1 MKSLKKSLA
10 VFLCV
15 LMVAAIAPFS
25 AFAADEAV
33 TGIVLYNESS
43 PAVGGS
49 VFTPVSYS
57 VNGETDKKGYV
68 ESIEAYWFSA
78 DSYSEDKADY
88 SPYDKST
95 FEEGKAY
102 CLYINLFTE
111 VGYPIEDAWFTLK
124 TSAGYVDGHVESY
137 PDEENAEVV
146 FFFDVIEMKEI
157 YYLSSGVDLPYCG
170 ATISGG
176 FLDASEDEGYTC
188 EVLSWREEGTD
199 AVPTVF
205 EENKEYFVKIKYTV
219 HPGYYLADEPSVTI
233 NSQGDIEDYEINES
247 RTEVIAEQGY
257 YIYDTSKIYSVTVE
271 NGKALYNDSTVT
283 TATPRSV
290 IWLEADPAPAGKVFD
305 HWEYTG
311 IRNFDHS
318 QFIMDAPFTMPS
330 CDVTVKAVYRDS
342 EIIVSGVKM
351 QDGDYLANGATAV
364 QSTKPDG
371 GYAYLKD
378 NVLTLDNFDNEGK
391 FNERFLYT
399 PSAYVVFSDEKID
412 IVLKGENKIT
422 MNNVDERYDVAIYL
436 SRECEITGDSFAS
449 LTVTGVDEGI
459 SAYELEFNGGNYN
472 IDVVDD
478 AIYSTEFI
486 AKNAN
491 FNLKAKEYASI
502 YSDSTIELTECVISI
517 DAVEDGI
524 VAYNDITIKNC
535 VADIKTSS
543 GDCIFSDSGLTIEGG
558 TYKIVSNEYGLA
570 AYDDI
575 VISDCA
581 MTVVSAD
588 TGDDLSNFA
597 IVSADG
603 DVIIDP
609 ALKVLSSDKSDG
621 SNAIDGFYFGAD
633 YVKIGEPVYE
643 YTVTVENATASATKA
658 GAGEK
663 ITVTANAA
671 PEGKEFD
678 KWEISGATLNSGE
691 VSTYFYMPAA
701 NVTVKAVYKDKPVTP
716 PVPATYT
723 ITVTN
728 GTASKTEAEAGETIT
743 LTANA
748 APEGKVFDKW
758 VVTGATVADA
768 TKATTTFAMPTAN
781 VTANAT
787 YKDKPVV
794 PPAPTTY
801 TITVT
806 NGTASKGE
814 AEAGETITLTAN
826 AAPEGKVFDKWVVTG
841 ATVADATKSTTTFT
855 MPASNVTAKA
865 TYKDKVV
872 TPPDEPVTPP
882 AEPALRPV
890 TVVNGTTSSE
900 YSAAGTTVY
909 LTAEQI
915 DGKVFSHWVVEG
927 ATVEDDKAAE
937 TTFVMGNTAVN
948 AEAVYTDCECNC
960 HKGGIVGFF
969 YKIILF
975 FQKLF
980 GKNIICE
987 ACGAKH

>member
-1 MKSLKKSLA
+1 MKLLKKSLA

-57 VNGETDKKGYV
+57 VNGSTDKKGYV

-88 SPYDKST
+88 SPYDKPT

-111 VGYPIEDAWFTLK
+111 VGYPMEDAWFTLK

-137 PDEENAEVV
+137 PDEENAKVV

-176 FLDASEDEGYTC
+176 FLNASEDEGYTC

-257 YIYDTSKIYSVTVE
+257 YIYDTSKTYSVTVE
-271 NGKALYNDSTVT
+271 NGKALYIDSTVT

-311 IRNFDHS
+311 IRKFDHL
-318 QFIMDAPFTMPS
+318 QFIMNVPFTMPS

-391 FNERFLYT
+391 FNERLLYT

-422 MNNVDERYDVAIYL
+422 MNNVDERYDFAIYL

-472 IDVVDD
+472 IDAVDD

-543 GDCIFSDSGLTIEGG
+543 GDCIYSDSGLTIEGG
-558 TYKIVSNEYGLA
+558 TYKIVSNEDGLA
-570 AYDDI
+570 AYDNI
-575 VISDCA
+575 VIFDCA

-588 TGDDLSNFA
+588 TGDDFLNFA

-678 KWEISGATLNSGE
+678 KWKISGATLNSGE

-701 NVTVKAVYKDKPVTP
+701 NVTVKAIYKDKPVTP

-728 GTASKTEAEAGETIT
+728 GTASKVEAEAGETVT

-748 APEGKVFDKW
+748 APEGKEFDKW
-758 VVTGATVADA
+758 VVTGATVTDES
-768 TKATTTFAMPTAN
+768 KATTTFKMPAAN

-787 YKDKPVV
+787 YKDK
-794 PPAPTTY
+794 
-801 TITVT
+801 
-806 NGTASKGE
+806 
-814 AEAGETITLTAN
+814 
-826 AAPEGKVFDKWVVTG
+826 
-841 ATVADATKSTTTFT
+841 
-855 MPASNVTAKA
+855 
-865 TYKDKVV
+865 VV
-872 TPPDEPVTPP
+872 TPPPTTLYASLEIKTPSKTKINYKDGIVLY
-882 AEPALRPV
+882 A
-890 TVVNGTTSSE
+890 
-900 YSAAGTTVY
+900 
-909 LTAEQI
+909 TAENLPADAKI
-915 DGKVFSHWVVEG
+915 EWIADNGNFVTSDDGNG
-927 ATVEDDKAAE
+927 NLKAISNAKGD
-937 TTFVMGNTAVN
+937 TIFTAKIKLADGTYAKDASGNEIKDEVTLNSN
-948 AEAVYTDCECNC
+948 AGLFQ
-960 HKGGIVGFF
+960 KIIGFF
-969 YKIILF
+969 KG
-975 FQKLF
+975 LF
-980 GKNIICE
+980 GLTKIYDE
-987 ACGAKH
+987 D

>member
-1 MKSLKKSLA
+1 MKLLKKSLA
-10 VFLCV
+10 ILLCI
-15 LMVAAIAPFS
+15 MRIGAISPFY

-57 VNGETDKKGYV
+57 VNGSTDKKGYV

-88 SPYDKST
+88 SPYDKPT

-137 PDEENAEVV
+137 PDEENAVVV

-170 ATISGG
+170 ASISGG

-257 YIYDTSKIYSVTVE
+257 YIYDTSKTYSVTVE
-271 NGKALYNDSTVT
+271 NGKELYNDSTVT

-311 IRNFDHS
+311 IRNFDYL
-318 QFIMDAPFTMPS
+318 QFIMDVPFTMPS
-330 CDVTVKAVYRDS
+330 CDVTAKAVYRDS

-378 NVLTLDNFDNEGK
+378 NVLTLENFDNEGK
-391 FNERFLYT
+391 FNERNSYR
-399 PSAYVVFSDEKID
+399 PSAYVVCSDEKID

-436 SRECEITGDSFAS
+436 STECEITGDSFAS

-472 IDVVDD
+472 IDAVDD

-517 DAVEDGI
+517 DAVKDGI
-524 VAYNDITIKNC
+524 YAYNDITIKNC

-558 TYKIVSNEYGLA
+558 TYKIVSNENGLA
-570 AYDDI
+570 AYNDI
-575 VISDCA
+575 VIFDCA

-588 TGDDLSNFA
+588 TGDDFLNFA

-621 SNAIDGFYFGAD
+621 SNATDGFYFGAD

-658 GAGEK
+658 RAGEK

-691 VSTYFYMPAA
+691 VSTCFYMPAS
-701 NVTVKAVYKDKPVTP
+701 NVTVKAVYKDKSVTP
-716 PVPATYT
+716 PGATKYT
-723 ITVTN
+723 ITVTS
-728 GTASKTEAEAGETIT
+728 GTASKATATAGEKIT

-748 APEGKVFDKW
+748 APTGKVFDKW

-768 TKATTTFAMPTAN
+768 TKATTTF
-781 VTANAT
+781 
-787 YKDKPVV
+787 
-794 PPAPTTY
+794 
-801 TITVT
+801 
-806 NGTASKGE
+806 
-814 AEAGETITLTAN
+814 
-826 AAPEGKVFDKWVVTG
+826 
-841 ATVADATKSTTTFT
+841 T
-855 MPASNVTAKA
+855 MPAANVTAKA
-865 TYKDKVV
+865 TYKDKSV
-872 TPPDEPVTPP
+872 TPPG
-882 AEPALRPV
+882 EPALRPV
-890 TVVNGTTSSE
+890 TVINGTTSSE

-909 LTAEQI
+909 LTAKQI
-915 DGKVFSHWVVEG
+915 DGKVFSNWVVEG
-927 ATVEDDKAAE
+927 ATVEDANAKE
-937 TTFVMGNTAVN
+937 TSFTMGDSAVN

-980 GKNIICE
+980 GNNLVCE